1 MPGFC
6 PNEGEAFFATMVINN
21 TTTDRG
27 TGLEL
32 GLFTTLATDDE
43 TITYS
48 TLNKVT
54 TNLSAATIT
63 LADGSWTGSADA
75 RSYAQQTFTAT
86 GTISDVRGYYIATT
100 GTTKRLIAVERDTNG
115 PYTLNVNDTYKI
127 TPTIT
132 IA

>member
-6 PNEGEAFFATMVINN
+6 PDEGEAFFATMVINN

-32 GLFTTLATDDE
+32 GLFTGTPTE
-43 TITYS
+43 STTYS
-48 TLNKVT
+48 TLSKVT
-54 TNLSAATIT
+54 SNLSPLTYT
-63 LADGSWTGSADA
+63 LADGTWTGSADS
-75 RSYAQQTFTAT
+75 RSYVERTFTASA
-86 GTISDVRGYYIATT
+86 TIAGVTGYYIATT
-100 GTTKRLIAVERDTNG
+100 GTTKRLIAVEIDPNG

>member
-6 PNEGEAFFATMVINN
+6 PDEGDAFFATMVINN
-21 TTTDRG
+21 TNTDRG

-32 GLFTTLATDDE
+32 GLFTGTPTESTTYATL
-43 TITYS
+43 S
-48 TLNKVT
+48 KVT
-54 TNLSAATIT
+54 TNLSANTIT
-63 LADGSWTGSADA
+63 LADGSWTGSADS

-86 GTISDVRGYYIATT
+86 GTTAGVAGYYIATT
-100 GTTKRLIAVERDTNG
+100 GTAKRLIAVEIDTNG